1 MKKSLLCF
9 VTAMIYLTNLNA
21 QVDENGYT
29 TVELTTGPAY
39 ANRVFFDLSENNT
52 VSQNA
57 NNWDVAFYRN
67 NAMDFGTRVND
78 AQNIEVYEASDNPA
92 NWDAITIADLASWGA
107 PLYNPDL
114 TELLNNGA
122 FEQGS
127 ATYGWGEYNFGT
139 HHVEGKVIFVLKYLS
154 NESYVKFMIEDYY
167 GGYTFKYSKW
177 DGSAWGATQTHTVAN
192 GSANT
197 YFNYFSFDTNAV
209 VENNEPAIGSWDLMF
224 TRYWTLYQYTGGE
237 MMYRMSGVLQSP
249 SVEVAKVIETQATN
263 TVSNPTEYSK
273 VISAIGHSWKP
284 TSGLIPDVVYYIKEG
299 GQIYRLYFTENGGAS
314 TGNMYFKYKNVTGEM
329 GVTELNKDFSFG
341 LYPNPTVNKQVTLV
355 YDVKNASYAS
365 TKVSIFNL
373 AGQKVY
379 ETNIQNQSG
388 FYQKEL
394 NLNNLATGT
403 YVVVVESG
411 NNKANKKLVVK

>member
-1 MKKSLLCF
+1 MKRILLC
-9 VTAMIYLTNLNA
+9 VVSAMMSLTSLNA

-39 ANRVFFDLSENNT
+39 GNRVFFDLSENANT
-52 VSQNA
+52 SQPA
-57 NNWDVAFYRN
+57 ENWDVAFYRN
-67 NAMDFGTRVND
+67 SAMDFGSRVND

-92 NWDAITIADLASWGA
+92 NWDAINIADIASWGA

-114 TELLNNGA
+114 TESLQEGA

-127 ATYGWGEYNFGT
+127 ATYGWGEYNIGN
-139 HHVEGKVIFVLKYLS
+139 HHVEGKVIFVMKYVS
-154 NESYVKFMIEDYY
+154 DDAYVKFMIEDYF

-177 DGSAWGATQTHTVAN
+177 DGSAWGATQTKTVAN
-192 GSANT
+192 GTNNH
-197 YFNYFSFDTNAV
+197 YFNYFSFDTNDV
-209 VENNEPAIGSWDLMF
+209 VANNEPEIGTWDLMF

-249 SVEVAKVIETQATN
+249 SVEVARVEETQATN
-263 TVSNPTEYSK
+263 TVSNPTDYSK
-273 VISAIGHSWKP
+273 QISAIGHSWKP
-284 TSGLIPDVVYYIKEG
+284 TSGIYDNVVYYIKEG
-299 GQIYRLYFTENGGAS
+299 GQIYRLYFIENGGAT
-314 TGNMYFKYKNVTGEM
+314 TGNMFFKYKNVTNDL
-329 GVTELNKDFSFG
+329 GVTELSNDFSFG

-355 YDVKNASYAS
+355 YDVKNASNAS

-388 FYQKEL
+388 FYQKQL
-394 NLNNLATGT
+394 KLNNLSTGT

-411 NNKANKKLVVK
+411 NNKANKKLIVK